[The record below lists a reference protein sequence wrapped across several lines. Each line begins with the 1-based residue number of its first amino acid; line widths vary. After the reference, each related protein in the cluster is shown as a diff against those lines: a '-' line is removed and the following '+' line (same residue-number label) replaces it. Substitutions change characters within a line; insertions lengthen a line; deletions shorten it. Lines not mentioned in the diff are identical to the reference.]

1 MAWQKDTLDYLDPKN
16 IDSFMPVDK
25 KTIRAYVNTPATAK
39 LDLAV
44 TYRQSHL
51 VGFFVGSQKN
61 QKNNWIR

>member
-1 MAWQKDTLDYLDPKN
+1 M
-16 IDSFMPVDK
+16 
-25 KTIRAYVNTPATAK
+25 IRAYVNTPATAK

-51 VGFFVGSQKN
+51 VGFFLGSQEK